1 MDPPNNPIELK
12 KQSCHDKK
20 VLLVCKILQNPP
32 TKMTPKGFMFHFVS
46 SENSKITYLRRYW
59 STITGVKGAMNLVR
73 ALSDEIK
80 ETPLRRSLWK
90 DLIQEQA
97 TKILIKEEPTRGL
110 YPDRGTQTCVIVP
123 FSGKEKSVP

>member
-1 MDPPNNPIELK
+1 
-12 KQSCHDKK
+12 
-20 VLLVCKILQNPP
+20 
-32 TKMTPKGFMFHFVS
+32 MTPKGFMFHFVS

-90 DLIQEQA
+90 DLIQEQL
-97 TKILIKEEPTRGL
+97 TTCCPHQRQQKSSLRRNPPGDFTRTEA
-110 YPDRGTQTCVIVP
+110 PKP
-123 FSGKEKSVP
+123 A